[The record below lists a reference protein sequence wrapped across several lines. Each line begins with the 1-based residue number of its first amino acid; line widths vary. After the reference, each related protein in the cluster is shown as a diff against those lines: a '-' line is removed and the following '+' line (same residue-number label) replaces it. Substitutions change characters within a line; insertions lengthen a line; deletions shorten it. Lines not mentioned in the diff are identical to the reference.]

1 MSETQTSARASWLPL
16 IIVMLCQI
24 QLSFNAF
31 NVSIAGITHDLNIP
45 ATSVG
50 TALTTGTFA
59 MAGFILLGAK
69 IGARMG
75 TRLAFQIGV
84 LVPAAAAFIVAM
96 AQNGTQLFIAQAISG
111 ASVALS
117 APTLTVLIARNYK
130 GRQQAQAIGFL
141 ASAIP
146 LAQVI
151 SLLIAGYFATTIG
164 WRWSFVLVGGIGIL
178 NFLLSW
184 LLKPIKR
191 DSSVLIDWVGAALSS
206 AAIISI
212 SFGFTGLVSWG
223 VWKAHAQAPFTIA
236 GLSPVPF
243 FLALGLVLL
252 IIFLVHQSKRT
263 GRGRIPLLNLRVVR
277 GRKAHATLI
286 VMSLMLFVGTAT
298 SFVMPLYMQVVR
310 GFDGLQTSLA
320 VVPYT
325 ISIFV
330 ANTLVARLY
339 DRFSAAQIA
348 RTGLWVVTL
357 ALGWLGF
364 TILTGL
370 GQWAVILGLVVL
382 GLAQGCIVA
391 LVFNTLLTLSPTN
404 AAGDVGAVRGVT
416 HNVSGS
422 AGIAVASA
430 IAVAILGGTVA
441 SSAHASERIS
451 PELLQRI
458 EFENVNFITDDHLA
472 GVLNKAGASDTE
484 ISAGTEYFAD
494 ARLNALST
502 TMFILA
508 GIALAASFAAPGM
521 PRSPRT
527 ETEETTVEDKPKA
540 S

>member
-1 MSETQTSARASWLPL
+1 MTETASPSRASWLPL

-31 NVSIAGITHDLNIP
+31 NVSIAGITTDLGIP
-45 ATSVG
+45 ATAVG

-69 IGARMG
+69 VGARIG
-75 TRLAFQIGV
+75 VRRAFQIGV
-84 LVPAAAAFIVAM
+84 LVPAASAFVIAI
-96 AQNGTQLFIAQAISG
+96 AQNGTELFIAQAISG

-117 APTLTVLIARNYK
+117 APALTVLIARNYR

-151 SLLIAGYFATTIG
+151 SLLIAGYFASTIG
-164 WRWSFVLVGGIGIL
+164 WRWSFVLVGGIGVL
-178 NFLLSW
+178 NFALSW
-184 LLKPIKR
+184 LLKPI
-191 DSSVLIDWVGAALSS
+191 DADGSVVIDWQGAALSS

-223 VWKAHAQAPFTIA
+223 LWTASAQAPFTIA

-243 FLALGLVLL
+243 FLLAGLILL
-252 IIFLVHQSKRT
+252 ILFFIHQGKKT
-263 GRGRIPLLNLRVVR
+263 AAGKVPLLNLKVVK
-277 GRKAHATLI
+277 GAKAHATLI
-286 VMSLMLFVGTAT
+286 VMSIMLFVGTAT
-298 SFVMPLYMQVVR
+298 SFLMPLYMQMVR
-310 GFDGLQTSLA
+310 GLDGLQTSLS

-325 ISIFV
+325 ISIFI

-339 DRFSAAQIA
+339 DRFSAAQIG
-348 RTGLWVVTL
+348 RTGLWVVTIAL
-357 ALGWLGF
+357 AWLGL

-370 GQWAVILGLVVL
+370 GQWAVVLGLITL

-391 LVFNTLLTLSPTN
+391 LVFNTLLTLSPSD

-441 SSAHASERIS
+441 SSAQASEHIS
-451 PELLQRI
+451 TQLVQRLD
-458 EFENVNFITDDHLA
+458 FGNVNFITDDHVVDILQ
-472 GVLNKAGASDTE
+472 KAGASESEVT
-484 ISAGTEYFAD
+484 AGGQYFAN
-494 ARLNALST
+494 ARLSALSIT
-502 TMFILA
+502 LFILA
-508 GIALAASFAAPGM
+508 ALALAASFAAPGM
-521 PRSPRT
+521 PRKNRSQQANEMLSP
-527 ETEETTVEDKPKA
+527 EAEEG
-540 S
+540 

>member
-1 MSETQTSARASWLPL
+1 MSTPHTRASWLPL
-16 IIVMLCQI
+16 IIVMLCQV

-31 NVSIAGITHDLNIP
+31 NVSITGITQDLGIS

-69 IGARMG
+69 IGAKIGIR
-75 TRLAFQIGV
+75 RAFQIGV
-84 LVPAAAAFIVAM
+84 LVPAAAAFAIAL
-96 AQNGTQLFIAQAISG
+96 AQAGPQLFIAQAISG

-117 APTLTVLIARNYK
+117 APALTVLIARNYQGK
-130 GRQQAQAIGFL
+130 QQAQAIGFL

-151 SLLIAGYFATTIG
+151 SLLIAGYFASTIG
-164 WRWSFVLVGGIGIL
+164 WRWSFVLVGGIGLL
-178 NFLLSW
+178 NFGLSW
-184 LLKPIKR
+184 LLKPIEADAAVK
-191 DSSVLIDWVGAALSS
+191 IDWKGAVLSS

-212 SFGFTGLVSWG
+212 SFGFSGLVAWG
-223 VWKAHAQAPFTIA
+223 AWTASAQAPFTVF

-243 FLALGLVLL
+243 FLLAGLLL
-252 IIFLVHQSKRT
+252 LVAFFRYQARRSGT
-263 GRGRIPLLNLRVVR
+263 GKVALLNLKVVQ
-277 GRKAHATLI
+277 GAKAHATLI
-286 VMSLMLFVGTAT
+286 VMSIMLFVGTAA
-298 SFVMPLYMQVVR
+298 SFLMPLYMQVVV
-310 GFDGLQTSLA
+310 GLDGLQTSLA

-339 DRFSAAQIA
+339 ERFSPSQIA

-357 ALGWLGF
+357 AFAWLAL
-364 TILTGL
+364 TILSGW
-370 GQWAVILGLVVL
+370 GQWAVVVGLVTL

-391 LVFNTLLTLSPTN
+391 LVFNTLLTNSPAD

-441 SSAHASERIS
+441 SSVHASDAIS
-451 PELLQRI
+451 QQTVQQI
-458 EFENVNFITDDHLA
+458 NFENANFITDDQLTGLLEA
-472 GVLNKAGASDTE
+472 KGASSSE
-484 ISAGTEYFAD
+484 ITAGTAYFAD
-494 ARLNALST
+494 ARLRALSI
-502 TMFILA
+502 TMMIL
-508 GIALAASFAAPGM
+508 GGLALAASFAAGGM
-521 PRSPRT
+521 SGKR
-527 ETEETTVEDKPKA
+527 E
-540 S
+540 